1 MDEDAFIRRCQETA
15 EGLTR
20 LAGGQRRWPEDLKA
34 AIMAYAARR
43 RTEGES
49 DNAIAQRLGLYQSTL
64 SRWRREAER
73 AGERFRPVA
82 IVPSLE
88 AETLLASPAGSLQL
102 ITPAGY
108 RVEGLDLDTLVT
120 LLRSL
125 EIGSRPNDHDD
136 LSWRGFRLLGKYRV
150 SSSSS

>member
-1 MDEDAFIRRCQETA
+1 MDEDAFIERCQETA
-15 EGLTR
+15 ESLTR

-73 AGERFRPVA
+73 AGERFKPVA
-82 IVPSLE
+82 IVASVE
-88 AETLLASPAGSLQL
+88 AEALVASRVVPPPGSLQL

-125 EIGSRPNDHDD
+125 G
-136 LSWRGFRLLGKYRV
+136 
-150 SSSSS
+150 